1 MRFNEFKTVP
11 NPNIL
16 LEYDPNISDEQLKDL
31 IVQRLQTEQDRQ
43 MLDKIYQALEKSTLD
58 ERITTVLAADE
69 DAKSKLQVFAGMVM
83 NTEGTFA
90 EKQNFVAKYP
100 QGFIDVEKLM
110 APNQVHA
117 YSEWLMGD
125 DFTRRVF
132 TNIYSYTPQGI
143 GAGEFALAVLS
154 PSIRFSGRSAEM
166 AGDLVIDGVM
176 TEVKAKQSSGGR
188 FMDARKAKMN
198 QRMVEEAFKALGVE
212 IGKGI
217 SGRMYAMDV
226 RPNLDPQALP
236 KLADTII
243 AGAFAFVEASE
254 SNALKN
260 ALVNGDM
267 NQIKHEWGLLSFINY
282 QRMSKFDAML
292 LLDGPK
298 AHSLF
303 FTDAQSV
310 SGVLTAG
317 QPYVVGP
324 EQQVH
329 PQMHFII

>member
-11 NPNIL
+11 NPNVL
-16 LEYDPNISDEQLKDL
+16 LEYDPNISDTQLKDL
-31 IVQRLQTEQDRQ
+31 IVSRLQTEQDRQ

-69 DAKSKLQVFAGMVM
+69 DAKSKLQVFAGMLM

-100 QGFIDVEKLM
+100 QGFIDVQKLM

-117 YSEWLMGD
+117 YGEWLMGD
-125 DFTRRVF
+125 DFTKRVF

-154 PSIRFSGRSAEM
+154 PAIKFSGRSAEM

-198 QRMVEEAFKALGVE
+198 QRMVEESFKALGVE
-212 IGKGI
+212 IG
-217 SGRMYAMDV
+217 
-226 RPNLDPQALP
+226 
-236 KLADTII
+236 
-243 AGAFAFVEASE
+243 
-254 SNALKN
+254 
-260 ALVNGDM
+260 
-267 NQIKHEWGLLSFINY
+267 
-282 QRMSKFDAML
+282 
-292 LLDGPK
+292 
-298 AHSLF
+298 
-303 FTDAQSV
+303 
-310 SGVLTAG
+310 
-317 QPYVVGP
+317 
-324 EQQVH
+324 
-329 PQMHFII
+329 